1 MFILLNEN
9 VERHVKSEAER
20 DRLISLGFK
29 LFNKEDVE
37 EENQEP
43 ILGEDVEEENQE
55 QELDLKKMSVKELR
69 QLAKEHNLVDY
80 SKLPKDELIVFLKE
94 NL

>member
-9 VERHVKSEAER
+9 VERHVRSEAER
-20 DRLISLGFK
+20 DKFISLGFK
-29 LFNKEDVE
+29 LLDVE
-37 EENQEP
+37 EAEGNQEP
-43 ILGEDVEEENQE
+43 ILDVEEAEENQE
-55 QELDLKKMSVKELR
+55 LDLNKMSVKQLR

>member
-20 DRLISLGFK
+20 ERLISLGFK
-29 LFNKEDVE
+29 LFNKEIE

-43 ILGEDVEEENQE
+43 ILDEEIEEENQE
-55 QELDLKKMSVKELR
+55 QELDLNKMSVKELR
-69 QLAKEHNLVDY
+69 QLAKEHNLADY